1 MFYVVSYDEI
11 TAASYYEF
19 DTYFIEGDIV
29 DRKVVSYVNS
39 EGDAYVVSGI
49 VFDHLAKEYGRNKTY
64 INIFKYFGL
73 KIINLF

>member
-1 MFYVVSYDEI
+1 M
-11 TAASYYEF
+11 
-19 DTYFIEGDIV
+19 